1 MEDDMRS
8 NERHGPGPGLLLL
21 IPIGLLIAKGIGRRR
36 RMLEAGHG
44 AGRHHRF
51 AHGFASGGFGPGGF
65 DAEGRYTFALPPK
78 LERVLDDWHDRVHA
92 ANESRPDGATTDT
105 ATA

>member
-1 MEDDMRS
+1 MS
-8 NERHGPGPGLLLL
+8 HNERRGPGPGLLLL

-36 RMLEAGHG
+36 RMLEAGG
-44 AGRHHRF
+44 AGRHHGF
-51 AHGFASGGFGPGGF
+51 AHGFGKGGFGPGSF

-78 LERVLDDWHDRVHA
+78 LERVLDDWHARVHA
-92 ANESRPDGATTDT
+92 APEARPDGATTDT

>member
-1 MEDDMRS
+1 MS
-8 NERHGPGPGLLLL
+8 HNERRGPGRGLLLL

-36 RMLEAGHG
+36 QMLEASPG

-65 DAEGRYTFALPPK
+65 DAEGRYSFALPPK
-78 LERVLDDWHDRVHA
+78 LERVLGQWHDRVHA
-92 ANESRPDGATTDT
+92 APESPSSAATTDT